1 MKQEIIDKIN
11 RLASQDEPF
20 LFVINYQADEAFIR
34 KLSDINPE
42 ECLFDFEGKG
52 NFSHTRKETWKEEIS
67 ETTWQIEPP
76 LYEDYEQS
84 FNIVKSNIMAGN
96 SYLTNL
102 TNRVPVSCNLSL
114 EEIFH
119 RAKGKYKLL
128 LRRKRT
134 QAEDKAHL
142 KEENIEENLTPFVCF
157 SPETFVRIKGG
168 RIYSYP
174 MKGTLDASL
183 PNAEKLLMEDRKEAA
198 EHATIVD
205 LIRNDL
211 SRVAEDVRVDKYR
224 YVDVLHTNK
233 GDILQTS
240 SEISGRL
247 PEDYPHHLG
256 EILDAQLPAGSIT
269 GAPKDKTMQI
279 IQEAEGYD
287 RGFYTGIM
295 GIYDQGELNS
305 AVMIRFIE
313 EEETSPVDFEADGE
327 KNFKANEGKKPKI
340 VFQGRRRHHF
350 EERLPEGIRGSDS
363 ENLPSDLN
371 PPFILEKIK
380 EIMKQQF
387 VETIK
392 IKNGKALALPYH
404 QARME
409 RTIRRFFPTLAS
421 EEIKLSSL
429 ISPKEEM
436 NLYKARVVYD
446 IQGVEAIEYAP
457 YKMKEIHSLKV
468 VEDDEIDYTYKSTDR
483 SALNALVAQK
493 DDCDE
498 IIIVKNGL
506 ITDTS
511 FTNLALFDGNRWLTP
526 KHPLLQGTKRAQLL
540 EAGIILE
547 ADLTLEN
554 LRKAEKVSL
563 FNAMIDFGE
572 REVTKIFLPD
582 QN

>member
-20 LFVINYQADEAFIR
+20 LFVINYQGDKAFIR
-34 KLSDINPE
+34 LLSDIIPE
-42 ECLFDFEGKG
+42 ECLFDFEGRG
-52 NFSHTRKETWKEEIS
+52 NFSHARKETLKEEILKKETWKKETSEEEIS

-76 LYEDYEQS
+76 LYEDYERS

-102 TNRVPVSCNLSL
+102 TCRVPVSYNLPL

-128 LRRKRT
+128 LRRKKT
-134 QAEDKAHL
+134 QAEDKAHLKEEPQNKAHLKEEAQNKAHL
-142 KEENIEENLTPFVCF
+142 KEENIEENLNPFVCF

-183 PNAEKLLMEDRKEAA
+183 PNAEKQLMEDQKEAA

-224 YVDVLHTNK
+224 YIDVLHTNK
-233 GDILQTS
+233 GNILQTS

-313 EEETSPVDFEADGE
+313 EETSPVDFEADGE
-327 KNFKANEGKKPKI
+327 KNFKASEGKRDEASRKLYFKAGGGITSKSDCRKEYEEVIQKI
-340 VFQGRRRHHF
+340 Y
-350 EERLPEGIRGSDS
+350 LPI
-363 ENLPSDLN
+363 
-371 PPFILEKIK
+371 
-380 EIMKQQF
+380 
-387 VETIK
+387 
-392 IKNGKALALPYH
+392 
-404 QARME
+404 
-409 RTIRRFFPTLAS
+409 
-421 EEIKLSSL
+421 
-429 ISPKEEM
+429 
-436 NLYKARVVYD
+436 
-446 IQGVEAIEYAP
+446 
-457 YKMKEIHSLKV
+457 
-468 VEDDEIDYTYKSTDR
+468 
-483 SALNALVAQK
+483 
-493 DDCDE
+493 
-498 IIIVKNGL
+498 
-506 ITDTS
+506 
-511 FTNLALFDGNRWLTP
+511 
-526 KHPLLQGTKRAQLL
+526 
-540 EAGIILE
+540 
-547 ADLTLEN
+547 
-554 LRKAEKVSL
+554 
-563 FNAMIDFGE
+563 
-572 REVTKIFLPD
+572 
-582 QN
+582 

>member
-20 LFVINYQADEAFIR
+20 LFVINYQGDKAFIR
-34 KLSDINPE
+34 LLSDINPE
-42 ECLFDFEGKG
+42 ECLFDFEGRG
-52 NFSHTRKETWKEEIS
+52 NFSHARKETLKEEIP
-67 ETTWQIEPP
+67 EVTWQITPP
-76 LYEDYEQS
+76 LYNDYERS

-102 TNRVPVSCNLSL
+102 TCRVPVSCNLSL

-134 QAEDKAHL
+134 
-142 KEENIEENLTPFVCF
+142 LTPFVCF

-183 PNAEKLLMEDRKEAA
+183 PNAEKLLMEDQKEAA

-224 YVDVLHTNK
+224 YIDVLHTNK

-313 EEETSPVDFEADGE
+313 EETSPVDFEADGE
-327 KNFKANEGKKPKI
+327 KNFKASEGKGDEASRKLYFKAGGGITSKSDCRKEYEEVIQKI
-340 VFQGRRRHHF
+340 Y
-350 EERLPEGIRGSDS
+350 LP
-363 ENLPSDLN
+363 
-371 PPFILEKIK
+371 F
-380 EIMKQQF
+380 
-387 VETIK
+387 
-392 IKNGKALALPYH
+392 
-404 QARME
+404 
-409 RTIRRFFPTLAS
+409 
-421 EEIKLSSL
+421 
-429 ISPKEEM
+429 
-436 NLYKARVVYD
+436 
-446 IQGVEAIEYAP
+446 
-457 YKMKEIHSLKV
+457 
-468 VEDDEIDYTYKSTDR
+468 
-483 SALNALVAQK
+483 
-493 DDCDE
+493 
-498 IIIVKNGL
+498 
-506 ITDTS
+506 
-511 FTNLALFDGNRWLTP
+511 
-526 KHPLLQGTKRAQLL
+526 
-540 EAGIILE
+540 
-547 ADLTLEN
+547 
-554 LRKAEKVSL
+554 
-563 FNAMIDFGE
+563 
-572 REVTKIFLPD
+572 
-582 QN
+582 

>member
-11 RLASQDEPF
+11 QLASQDEPF
-20 LFVINYQADEAFIR
+20 LFVINYQGDKAFIR
-34 KLSDINPE
+34 LLSDINPE
-42 ECLFDFEGKG
+42 ECLFDFEGRG
-52 NFSHTRKETWKEEIS
+52 NLSHVWKETLKEETSEKEIS
-67 ETTWQIEPP
+67 ETTWQIDPP
-76 LYEDYEQS
+76 LYEDYERS

-102 TNRVPVSCNLSL
+102 TCRVPVSCNLPL

-183 PNAEKLLMEDRKEAA
+183 PNAEKQLMEDRKEAA

-211 SRVAEDVRVDKYR
+211 SRVAENVRVDKYR
-224 YVDVLHTNK
+224 YIDVLHTNK
-233 GDILQTS
+233 GNILQTS

-247 PEDYPHHLG
+247 PEDYRQHLG

-313 EEETSPVDFEADGE
+313 EETSPVDFETDGE
-327 KNFKANEGKKPKI
+327 KNFKAKEGK
-340 VFQGRRRHHF
+340 
-350 EERLPEGIRGSDS
+350 
-363 ENLPSDLN
+363 
-371 PPFILEKIK
+371 
-380 EIMKQQF
+380 
-387 VETIK
+387 
-392 IKNGKALALPYH
+392 
-404 QARME
+404 
-409 RTIRRFFPTLAS
+409 AS
-421 EEIKLSSL
+421 EGKEPKASRKLYFKAGGGITSKSDCR
-429 ISPKEEM
+429 KEYEE
-436 NLYKARVVYD
+436 V
-446 IQGVEAIEYAP
+446 IQ
-457 YKMKEIHSLKV
+457 
-468 VEDDEIDYTYKSTDR
+468 
-483 SALNALVAQK
+483 
-493 DDCDE
+493 
-498 IIIVKNGL
+498 
-506 ITDTS
+506 
-511 FTNLALFDGNRWLTP
+511 
-526 KHPLLQGTKRAQLL
+526 
-540 EAGIILE
+540 
-547 ADLTLEN
+547 
-554 LRKAEKVSL
+554 
-563 FNAMIDFGE
+563 
-572 REVTKIFLPD
+572 KIYLPF
-582 QN
+582 

>member
-20 LFVINYQADEAFIR
+20 LFVINYQGDKAFIR
-34 KLSDINPE
+34 LLSDINPE
-42 ECLFDFEGKG
+42 ECLFDFEGRG
-52 NFSHTRKETWKEEIS
+52 NLSHAWKETWKEGTWKEETWKKKISEEEIS

-76 LYEDYEQS
+76 LYEDYERN

-102 TNRVPVSCNLSL
+102 TCRVPVSCNLPL

-128 LRRKRT
+128 LRRKKT
-134 QAEDKAHL
+134 QAEDKAHLKEEAQNKDYLKEEPQNKAHL

-183 PNAEKLLMEDRKEAA
+183 PNAEKQLMEDQKEAA

-224 YVDVLHTNK
+224 YIDVLHTNK
-233 GDILQTS
+233 GNILQTS

-279 IQEAEGYD
+279 IQEAESYD

-313 EEETSPVDFEADGE
+313 EETSPVDFEADGE
-327 KNFKANEGKKPKI
+327 KNFKASEGK
-340 VFQGRRRHHF
+340 GD
-350 EERLPEGIRGSDS
+350 E
-363 ENLPSDLN
+363 
-371 PPFILEKIK
+371 
-380 EIMKQQF
+380 
-387 VETIK
+387 
-392 IKNGKALALPYH
+392 
-404 QARME
+404 
-409 RTIRRFFPTLAS
+409 AS
-421 EEIKLSSL
+421 EGKRDEASRKLYFKAGGGITSKSNCR
-429 ISPKEEM
+429 KEYEE
-436 NLYKARVVYD
+436 V
-446 IQGVEAIEYAP
+446 IQ
-457 YKMKEIHSLKV
+457 
-468 VEDDEIDYTYKSTDR
+468 
-483 SALNALVAQK
+483 
-493 DDCDE
+493 
-498 IIIVKNGL
+498 
-506 ITDTS
+506 
-511 FTNLALFDGNRWLTP
+511 
-526 KHPLLQGTKRAQLL
+526 
-540 EAGIILE
+540 
-547 ADLTLEN
+547 
-554 LRKAEKVSL
+554 
-563 FNAMIDFGE
+563 
-572 REVTKIFLPD
+572 KIYLPI
-582 QN
+582 

>member
-1 MKQEIIDKIN
+1 MKQKIIDKIN

-20 LFVINYQADEAFIR
+20 LFVINYQGDKAFIR
-34 KLSDINPE
+34 QLSDINPE
-42 ECLFDFEGKG
+42 ECLFDFEGRG
-52 NFSHTRKETWKEEIS
+52 NLSHAWKETLKEETS

-76 LYEDYEQS
+76 LYEDYERS

-102 TNRVPVSCNLSL
+102 TNRVPVNCNLSL

-142 KEENIEENLTPFVCF
+142 KEEAQNKAHLKEEAQNKAHLKEENIEENLTPFVCF
-157 SPETFVRIKGG
+157 SPETFVKIKGG

-279 IQEAEGYD
+279 IHEAEGYD

-313 EEETSPVDFEADGE
+313 EETSPVDFEADGE
-327 KNFKANEGKKPKI
+327 KNFKANEGKKPKESRKLYFKAGGGI
-340 VFQGRRRHHF
+340 TSKSDCRREY
-350 EERLPEGIRGSDS
+350 EEVIQKIYLP
-363 ENLPSDLN
+363 
-371 PPFILEKIK
+371 F
-380 EIMKQQF
+380 
-387 VETIK
+387 
-392 IKNGKALALPYH
+392 
-404 QARME
+404 
-409 RTIRRFFPTLAS
+409 
-421 EEIKLSSL
+421 
-429 ISPKEEM
+429 
-436 NLYKARVVYD
+436 
-446 IQGVEAIEYAP
+446 
-457 YKMKEIHSLKV
+457 
-468 VEDDEIDYTYKSTDR
+468 
-483 SALNALVAQK
+483 
-493 DDCDE
+493 
-498 IIIVKNGL
+498 
-506 ITDTS
+506 
-511 FTNLALFDGNRWLTP
+511 
-526 KHPLLQGTKRAQLL
+526 
-540 EAGIILE
+540 
-547 ADLTLEN
+547 
-554 LRKAEKVSL
+554 
-563 FNAMIDFGE
+563 
-572 REVTKIFLPD
+572 
-582 QN
+582 

>member
-20 LFVINYQADEAFIR
+20 LFVINYQGNKAFIR
-34 KLSDINPE
+34 LLSDINPE
-42 ECLFDFEGKG
+42 ECLFDFEGRG
-52 NFSHTRKETWKEEIS
+52 NLSHAWKETWKEGTWKEETWKKKISEEEIS
-67 ETTWQIEPP
+67 ETIWQIEPP
-76 LYEDYEQS
+76 LYEDYERS

-102 TNRVPVSCNLSL
+102 TCRVPVSCNLSL

-224 YVDVLHTNK
+224 YIDVLHTNK
-233 GDILQTS
+233 GNILQTS

-279 IQEAEGYD
+279 IHEAEGYD

-313 EEETSPVDFEADGE
+313 EETSPVDFEADGE
-327 KNFKANEGKKPKI
+327 KNFKTKEGK
-340 VFQGRRRHHF
+340 
-350 EERLPEGIRGSDS
+350 
-363 ENLPSDLN
+363 
-371 PPFILEKIK
+371 
-380 EIMKQQF
+380 
-387 VETIK
+387 
-392 IKNGKALALPYH
+392 
-404 QARME
+404 
-409 RTIRRFFPTLAS
+409 AS
-421 EEIKLSSL
+421 EGKE
-429 ISPKEEM
+429 PKASRELYFKAGGGITSKSDCQREYEE
-436 NLYKARVVYD
+436 V
-446 IQGVEAIEYAP
+446 IQ
-457 YKMKEIHSLKV
+457 
-468 VEDDEIDYTYKSTDR
+468 
-483 SALNALVAQK
+483 
-493 DDCDE
+493 
-498 IIIVKNGL
+498 
-506 ITDTS
+506 
-511 FTNLALFDGNRWLTP
+511 
-526 KHPLLQGTKRAQLL
+526 
-540 EAGIILE
+540 
-547 ADLTLEN
+547 
-554 LRKAEKVSL
+554 
-563 FNAMIDFGE
+563 
-572 REVTKIFLPD
+572 KIYLPF
-582 QN
+582 

>member
-20 LFVINYQADEAFIR
+20 LFVINYQGDKAFIR
-34 KLSDINPE
+34 QLSDINPE
-42 ECLFDFEGKG
+42 ECLFDFEGRG
-52 NFSHTRKETWKEEIS
+52 NSSDEMKNNSEKIAEIS
-67 ETTWQIEPP
+67 WQIAPP
-76 LYEDYEQS
+76 LYEDYERS
-84 FNIVKSNIMAGN
+84 FGIVKNNIMAGN

-102 TNRVPVSCNLSL
+102 TCKVPVSCNLSL
-114 EEIFH
+114 EDIFH

-134 QAEDKAHL
+134 
-142 KEENIEENLTPFVCF
+142 LTPFVCF

-183 PNAEKLLMEDRKEAA
+183 PNAEKQLMEDRKEAA

-313 EEETSPVDFEADGE
+313 EETSPVDFEADGE
-327 KNFKANEGKKPKI
+327 KNFKASEGKGDEASRKLYFKAGGGITSKSDCRKEYEEVIQKI
-340 VFQGRRRHHF
+340 Y
-350 EERLPEGIRGSDS
+350 LP
-363 ENLPSDLN
+363 
-371 PPFILEKIK
+371 F
-380 EIMKQQF
+380 
-387 VETIK
+387 
-392 IKNGKALALPYH
+392 
-404 QARME
+404 
-409 RTIRRFFPTLAS
+409 
-421 EEIKLSSL
+421 
-429 ISPKEEM
+429 
-436 NLYKARVVYD
+436 
-446 IQGVEAIEYAP
+446 
-457 YKMKEIHSLKV
+457 
-468 VEDDEIDYTYKSTDR
+468 
-483 SALNALVAQK
+483 
-493 DDCDE
+493 
-498 IIIVKNGL
+498 
-506 ITDTS
+506 
-511 FTNLALFDGNRWLTP
+511 
-526 KHPLLQGTKRAQLL
+526 
-540 EAGIILE
+540 
-547 ADLTLEN
+547 
-554 LRKAEKVSL
+554 
-563 FNAMIDFGE
+563 
-572 REVTKIFLPD
+572 
-582 QN
+582 

>member
-11 RLASQDEPF
+11 QLASQDEPF
-20 LFVINYQADEAFIR
+20 LFVINYQGDKAFIR
-34 KLSDINPE
+34 LLSDIIPE
-42 ECLFDFEGKG
+42 ECLFDFEGRG
-52 NFSHTRKETWKEEIS
+52 NFSHAWKETWKEGTSEKETWKKETSEEEIS
-67 ETTWQIEPP
+67 ETIWQIDPP
-76 LYEDYEQS
+76 LYEDYERS

-102 TNRVPVSCNLSL
+102 TCRVPVSCNLSL

-128 LRRKRT
+128 LRRKKT

-224 YVDVLHTNK
+224 YIDVLHTNK

-295 GIYDQGELNS
+295 GIYDHGELNS

-313 EEETSPVDFEADGE
+313 EDTSPVDFEADGK
-327 KNFKANEGKKPKI
+327 KNFKAKEGK
-340 VFQGRRRHHF
+340 
-350 EERLPEGIRGSDS
+350 
-363 ENLPSDLN
+363 
-371 PPFILEKIK
+371 
-380 EIMKQQF
+380 
-387 VETIK
+387 
-392 IKNGKALALPYH
+392 
-404 QARME
+404 
-409 RTIRRFFPTLAS
+409 AS
-421 EEIKLSSL
+421 EGKE
-429 ISPKEEM
+429 PKASRELYFKAGGGITSKSDCQREYEE
-436 NLYKARVVYD
+436 V
-446 IQGVEAIEYAP
+446 IQ
-457 YKMKEIHSLKV
+457 
-468 VEDDEIDYTYKSTDR
+468 
-483 SALNALVAQK
+483 
-493 DDCDE
+493 
-498 IIIVKNGL
+498 
-506 ITDTS
+506 
-511 FTNLALFDGNRWLTP
+511 
-526 KHPLLQGTKRAQLL
+526 
-540 EAGIILE
+540 
-547 ADLTLEN
+547 
-554 LRKAEKVSL
+554 
-563 FNAMIDFGE
+563 
-572 REVTKIFLPD
+572 KIYLPF
-582 QN
+582 

>member
-1 MKQEIIDKIN
+1 MFRDFLSPIFYDQFFAHPNKSSIFADMKQEIIDKIN

-20 LFVINYQADEAFIR
+20 LFVINYQGDKAFIR
-34 KLSDINPE
+34 QLSDINPE
-42 ECLFDFEGKG
+42 ECLFDFEGRG
-52 NFSHTRKETWKEEIS
+52 NLSHAWKETLKEETS

-76 LYEDYEQS
+76 LYEDYERS
-84 FNIVKSNIMAGN
+84 FNIVKNNIMAGN

-102 TNRVPVSCNLSL
+102 TCKVPVSCNLSL

-142 KEENIEENLTPFVCF
+142 KEEAQNKAHLKEENIEENLTPFVCF
-157 SPETFVRIKGG
+157 SPETFVKIKGG

-198 EHATIVD
+198 EHATIVV

-247 PEDYPHHLG
+247 PEDYRQHLG

-313 EEETSPVDFEADGE
+313 EETSPVDFEADGE
-327 KNFKANEGKKPKI
+327 KNFKANEGKKPKESRKLYFKAGGGI
-340 VFQGRRRHHF
+340 TSKSDCRREY
-350 EERLPEGIRGSDS
+350 EEVIQKIYLP
-363 ENLPSDLN
+363 
-371 PPFILEKIK
+371 F
-380 EIMKQQF
+380 
-387 VETIK
+387 
-392 IKNGKALALPYH
+392 
-404 QARME
+404 
-409 RTIRRFFPTLAS
+409 
-421 EEIKLSSL
+421 
-429 ISPKEEM
+429 
-436 NLYKARVVYD
+436 
-446 IQGVEAIEYAP
+446 
-457 YKMKEIHSLKV
+457 
-468 VEDDEIDYTYKSTDR
+468 
-483 SALNALVAQK
+483 
-493 DDCDE
+493 
-498 IIIVKNGL
+498 
-506 ITDTS
+506 
-511 FTNLALFDGNRWLTP
+511 
-526 KHPLLQGTKRAQLL
+526 
-540 EAGIILE
+540 
-547 ADLTLEN
+547 
-554 LRKAEKVSL
+554 
-563 FNAMIDFGE
+563 
-572 REVTKIFLPD
+572 
-582 QN
+582 

>member
-11 RLASQDEPF
+11 QLANQDEPF
-20 LFVINYQADEAFIR
+20 LFVINYQGDKAFIR
-34 KLSDINPE
+34 LLSDINPE
-42 ECLFDFEGKG
+42 ECLFDFEGRG
-52 NFSHTRKETWKEEIS
+52 NLSHAWKETLKEGTSEKETWKKVTSEEEIS

-76 LYEDYEQS
+76 LYEDYERN

-102 TNRVPVSCNLSL
+102 TCRVPVSCNLSL
-114 EEIFH
+114 EDIFH

-128 LRRKRT
+128 LRRKR
-134 QAEDKAHL
+134 
-142 KEENIEENLTPFVCF
+142 NLTPFVCF

-183 PNAEKLLMEDRKEAA
+183 PNAEKQLMEDRKEAA

-224 YVDVLHTNK
+224 YIDVLHTNK

-313 EEETSPVDFEADGE
+313 EETSPVDFETDGE
-327 KNFKANEGKKPKI
+327 KNFKAKEGK
-340 VFQGRRRHHF
+340 
-350 EERLPEGIRGSDS
+350 
-363 ENLPSDLN
+363 
-371 PPFILEKIK
+371 
-380 EIMKQQF
+380 
-387 VETIK
+387 
-392 IKNGKALALPYH
+392 
-404 QARME
+404 
-409 RTIRRFFPTLAS
+409 AS
-421 EEIKLSSL
+421 EGKEPKASRKLYFKAGGGITSKSNCRREY
-429 ISPKEEM
+429 EE
-436 NLYKARVVYD
+436 V
-446 IQGVEAIEYAP
+446 IQ
-457 YKMKEIHSLKV
+457 
-468 VEDDEIDYTYKSTDR
+468 
-483 SALNALVAQK
+483 
-493 DDCDE
+493 
-498 IIIVKNGL
+498 
-506 ITDTS
+506 
-511 FTNLALFDGNRWLTP
+511 
-526 KHPLLQGTKRAQLL
+526 
-540 EAGIILE
+540 
-547 ADLTLEN
+547 
-554 LRKAEKVSL
+554 
-563 FNAMIDFGE
+563 
-572 REVTKIFLPD
+572 KIYLPF
-582 QN
+582 

>member
-20 LFVINYQADEAFIR
+20 LFVINYQGDKAFIR
-34 KLSDINPE
+34 LLSDINPE
-42 ECLFDFEGKG
+42 ECLFDFEGRG
-52 NFSHTRKETWKEEIS
+52 NLSHVWKETLKEEIP
-67 ETTWQIEPP
+67 EVTWQITPP
-76 LYEDYEQS
+76 LYNDYERS

-102 TNRVPVSCNLSL
+102 TCRVPVSCNLPL

-128 LRRKRT
+128 LRRKRN

-142 KEENIEENLTPFVCF
+142 KEEPQNKDYLKEEAQNKAHLKEEKIEENLTPFVCF

-183 PNAEKLLMEDRKEAA
+183 PNAEKLLMEDQKEAA

-224 YVDVLHTNK
+224 YIDVLHTNK

-313 EEETSPVDFEADGE
+313 EEEVFPSKTENRMNYEAIR
-327 KNFKANEGKKPKI
+327 KLYFKAGGGITSKSDCRKEYEEVIQKI
-340 VFQGRRRHHF
+340 Y
-350 EERLPEGIRGSDS
+350 LP
-363 ENLPSDLN
+363 
-371 PPFILEKIK
+371 F
-380 EIMKQQF
+380 
-387 VETIK
+387 
-392 IKNGKALALPYH
+392 
-404 QARME
+404 
-409 RTIRRFFPTLAS
+409 
-421 EEIKLSSL
+421 
-429 ISPKEEM
+429 
-436 NLYKARVVYD
+436 
-446 IQGVEAIEYAP
+446 
-457 YKMKEIHSLKV
+457 
-468 VEDDEIDYTYKSTDR
+468 
-483 SALNALVAQK
+483 
-493 DDCDE
+493 
-498 IIIVKNGL
+498 
-506 ITDTS
+506 
-511 FTNLALFDGNRWLTP
+511 
-526 KHPLLQGTKRAQLL
+526 
-540 EAGIILE
+540 
-547 ADLTLEN
+547 
-554 LRKAEKVSL
+554 
-563 FNAMIDFGE
+563 
-572 REVTKIFLPD
+572 
-582 QN
+582 

>member
-20 LFVINYQADEAFIR
+20 LFVINYQGDKAFIR
-34 KLSDINPE
+34 LLSDINPE
-42 ECLFDFEGKG
+42 ECLFDFEGRG
-52 NFSHTRKETWKEEIS
+52 NLSHVWKETLKEEIP
-67 ETTWQIEPP
+67 EVTWQITPP
-76 LYEDYEQS
+76 LYNDYERS

-102 TNRVPVSCNLSL
+102 TCRVPVSCNLPL

-142 KEENIEENLTPFVCF
+142 KEEPQNKDYLKEEPQNKAHLKEEKIEENLTPFVCF

-183 PNAEKLLMEDRKEAA
+183 PNAEKQLMEDRKEAA

-211 SRVAEDVRVDKYR
+211 SRVAEDVRIDKYR
-224 YVDVLHTNK
+224 YIDVLHTNK

-313 EEETSPVDFEADGE
+313 EEEVFPSKTENRMNYEAIR
-327 KNFKANEGKKPKI
+327 KLYFKAGGGITSKSDCRKEYEEVIQKI
-340 VFQGRRRHHF
+340 Y
-350 EERLPEGIRGSDS
+350 LPI
-363 ENLPSDLN
+363 
-371 PPFILEKIK
+371 
-380 EIMKQQF
+380 
-387 VETIK
+387 
-392 IKNGKALALPYH
+392 
-404 QARME
+404 
-409 RTIRRFFPTLAS
+409 
-421 EEIKLSSL
+421 
-429 ISPKEEM
+429 
-436 NLYKARVVYD
+436 
-446 IQGVEAIEYAP
+446 
-457 YKMKEIHSLKV
+457 
-468 VEDDEIDYTYKSTDR
+468 
-483 SALNALVAQK
+483 
-493 DDCDE
+493 
-498 IIIVKNGL
+498 
-506 ITDTS
+506 
-511 FTNLALFDGNRWLTP
+511 
-526 KHPLLQGTKRAQLL
+526 
-540 EAGIILE
+540 
-547 ADLTLEN
+547 
-554 LRKAEKVSL
+554 
-563 FNAMIDFGE
+563 
-572 REVTKIFLPD
+572 
-582 QN
+582 

>member
-20 LFVINYQADEAFIR
+20 LFVINYQGDKAFIR
-34 KLSDINPE
+34 LLSDINPE
-42 ECLFDFEGKG
+42 ECLFDFEGRG
-52 NFSHTRKETWKEEIS
+52 NLSHAWKETLKEGTSEKETWKKETSEEEIS
-67 ETTWQIEPP
+67 ETTWQIGPP
-76 LYEDYEQS
+76 FYEDYERS
-84 FNIVKSNIMAGN
+84 FNIVKNNIMAGN

-102 TNRVPVSCNLSL
+102 TCRVPVSCNLSL

-128 LRRKRT
+128 LKRKRT
-134 QAEDKAHL
+134 QAEDKVYLKEEPQNKAHLKEEPQNKAHL

-183 PNAEKLLMEDRKEAA
+183 PNAEKLLMEDQKEAA

-224 YVDVLHTNK
+224 YIDVLHTNK
-233 GDILQTS
+233 GNILQTS

-256 EILDAQLPAGSIT
+256 KILDAQLPAGSIT

-313 EEETSPVDFEADGE
+313 EETSPVDFEADGE
-327 KNFKANEGKKPKI
+327 KNFNASEGK
-340 VFQGRRRHHF
+340 GD
-350 EERLPEGIRGSDS
+350 E
-363 ENLPSDLN
+363 
-371 PPFILEKIK
+371 
-380 EIMKQQF
+380 
-387 VETIK
+387 
-392 IKNGKALALPYH
+392 
-404 QARME
+404 
-409 RTIRRFFPTLAS
+409 AS
-421 EEIKLSSL
+421 EGKRDEASRKLYFKAGGGITSKSNCR
-429 ISPKEEM
+429 KEYEE
-436 NLYKARVVYD
+436 V
-446 IQGVEAIEYAP
+446 IQ
-457 YKMKEIHSLKV
+457 
-468 VEDDEIDYTYKSTDR
+468 
-483 SALNALVAQK
+483 
-493 DDCDE
+493 
-498 IIIVKNGL
+498 
-506 ITDTS
+506 
-511 FTNLALFDGNRWLTP
+511 
-526 KHPLLQGTKRAQLL
+526 
-540 EAGIILE
+540 
-547 ADLTLEN
+547 
-554 LRKAEKVSL
+554 
-563 FNAMIDFGE
+563 
-572 REVTKIFLPD
+572 KIYLPF
-582 QN
+582 

>member
-11 RLASQDEPF
+11 QLASQDEPF
-20 LFVINYQADEAFIR
+20 LFVINYQGDKAFIR
-34 KLSDINPE
+34 LLSDINPE
-42 ECLFDFEGKG
+42 ECLFDFEGRG
-52 NFSHTRKETWKEEIS
+52 NLSHVWKETLKEEISEKETWKKETWKEEIS

-76 LYEDYEQS
+76 LYEDYERS

-102 TNRVPVSCNLSL
+102 TCRVPVSCNLSL

-224 YVDVLHTNK
+224 YIDVLHTNK

-313 EEETSPVDFEADGE
+313 EETSPVDFETDGE
-327 KNFKANEGKKPKI
+327 KNFKAKEGK
-340 VFQGRRRHHF
+340 
-350 EERLPEGIRGSDS
+350 
-363 ENLPSDLN
+363 
-371 PPFILEKIK
+371 
-380 EIMKQQF
+380 
-387 VETIK
+387 
-392 IKNGKALALPYH
+392 
-404 QARME
+404 
-409 RTIRRFFPTLAS
+409 AS
-421 EEIKLSSL
+421 EGKEPKANRKLYFKAGGGITSKSDCR
-429 ISPKEEM
+429 KEYEE
-436 NLYKARVVYD
+436 V
-446 IQGVEAIEYAP
+446 IQ
-457 YKMKEIHSLKV
+457 
-468 VEDDEIDYTYKSTDR
+468 
-483 SALNALVAQK
+483 
-493 DDCDE
+493 
-498 IIIVKNGL
+498 
-506 ITDTS
+506 
-511 FTNLALFDGNRWLTP
+511 
-526 KHPLLQGTKRAQLL
+526 
-540 EAGIILE
+540 
-547 ADLTLEN
+547 
-554 LRKAEKVSL
+554 
-563 FNAMIDFGE
+563 
-572 REVTKIFLPD
+572 KIYLPF
-582 QN
+582 

>member
-11 RLASQDEPF
+11 QLASQDEPF
-20 LFVINYQADEAFIR
+20 LFVINYQGDKAFIR
-34 KLSDINPE
+34 LLSDIIPE
-42 ECLFDFEGKG
+42 ECLFDFEGRG
-52 NFSHTRKETWKEEIS
+52 NFSHAWKETWKEGTSEKETWKKETSEEEIS

-76 LYEDYEQS
+76 LYEDYERS

-102 TNRVPVSCNLSL
+102 TCRVPVSCNLSL

-128 LRRKRT
+128 LRRKR
-134 QAEDKAHL
+134 
-142 KEENIEENLTPFVCF
+142 NLTPFVCF

-183 PNAEKLLMEDRKEAA
+183 PNAEKQLMEDRKEAA

-211 SRVAEDVRVDKYR
+211 SRVAENVRVDKYR
-224 YVDVLHTNK
+224 YIDVLHTNK

-313 EEETSPVDFEADGE
+313 EETSPVDFETDGE
-327 KNFKANEGKKPKI
+327 KNFKAKEGK
-340 VFQGRRRHHF
+340 
-350 EERLPEGIRGSDS
+350 
-363 ENLPSDLN
+363 
-371 PPFILEKIK
+371 
-380 EIMKQQF
+380 
-387 VETIK
+387 
-392 IKNGKALALPYH
+392 
-404 QARME
+404 
-409 RTIRRFFPTLAS
+409 AS
-421 EEIKLSSL
+421 EGKE
-429 ISPKEEM
+429 PK
-436 NLYKARVVYD
+436 A
-446 IQGVEAIEYAP
+446 
-457 YKMKEIHSLKV
+457 S
-468 VEDDEIDYTYKSTDR
+468 
-483 SALNALVAQK
+483 
-493 DDCDE
+493 
-498 IIIVKNGL
+498 
-506 ITDTS
+506 
-511 FTNLALFDGNRWLTP
+511 
-526 KHPLLQGTKRAQLL
+526 
-540 EAGIILE
+540 
-547 ADLTLEN
+547 
-554 LRKAEKVSL
+554 
-563 FNAMIDFGE
+563 
-572 REVTKIFLPD
+572 REVYFKAGGGITSKSDCQREYEEVIQKIYLPF
-582 QN
+582 

>member
-11 RLASQDEPF
+11 QLASQDEPF
-20 LFVINYQADEAFIR
+20 LFVINYQGDKAFIR
-34 KLSDINPE
+34 LLSDIIPE
-42 ECLFDFEGKG
+42 ECLFDFEGRG
-52 NFSHTRKETWKEEIS
+52 NFSHAWKETWKEGTSEKETWKKETSEEEIS

-76 LYEDYEQS
+76 LYEDYERS

-102 TNRVPVSCNLSL
+102 TCRVPVSCNLSL

-183 PNAEKLLMEDRKEAA
+183 PNAEKQLMEDRKEAA

-224 YVDVLHTNK
+224 YIDVLHTNK
-233 GDILQTS
+233 GNILQTS

-313 EEETSPVDFEADGE
+313 EETSPVDFEADGE
-327 KNFKANEGKKPKI
+327 KNFNASEGK
-340 VFQGRRRHHF
+340 GD
-350 EERLPEGIRGSDS
+350 E
-363 ENLPSDLN
+363 
-371 PPFILEKIK
+371 
-380 EIMKQQF
+380 
-387 VETIK
+387 
-392 IKNGKALALPYH
+392 
-404 QARME
+404 
-409 RTIRRFFPTLAS
+409 AS
-421 EEIKLSSL
+421 EGKRDEASRKLYFKAGGGITSKSDCR
-429 ISPKEEM
+429 KEYEE
-436 NLYKARVVYD
+436 V
-446 IQGVEAIEYAP
+446 IQ
-457 YKMKEIHSLKV
+457 
-468 VEDDEIDYTYKSTDR
+468 
-483 SALNALVAQK
+483 
-493 DDCDE
+493 
-498 IIIVKNGL
+498 
-506 ITDTS
+506 
-511 FTNLALFDGNRWLTP
+511 
-526 KHPLLQGTKRAQLL
+526 
-540 EAGIILE
+540 
-547 ADLTLEN
+547 
-554 LRKAEKVSL
+554 
-563 FNAMIDFGE
+563 
-572 REVTKIFLPD
+572 KIYLPF
-582 QN
+582 

>member
-1 MKQEIIDKIN
+1 MKQKIIDKIN
-11 RLASQDEPF
+11 RLASQKEPF

-42 ECLFDFEGKG
+42 ECLFDFEGRG
-52 NFSHTRKETWKEEIS
+52 NLSHAWKETWKEETS

-76 LYEDYEQS
+76 LYEDYERS

-142 KEENIEENLTPFVCF
+142 KEEAQNKAHLKEENIEENFTPFVCF

-183 PNAEKLLMEDRKEAA
+183 PDAEKQLMEDRKEAA

-211 SRVAEDVRVDKYR
+211 SRVAENVRVDKYR
-224 YVDVLHTNK
+224 YIDVLHTNK

-279 IQEAEGYD
+279 IQEAEDYD

-313 EEETSPVDFEADGE
+313 EETSPVDFETDGE
-327 KNFKANEGKKPKI
+327 KNFKAKEGK
-340 VFQGRRRHHF
+340 
-350 EERLPEGIRGSDS
+350 
-363 ENLPSDLN
+363 
-371 PPFILEKIK
+371 
-380 EIMKQQF
+380 
-387 VETIK
+387 
-392 IKNGKALALPYH
+392 
-404 QARME
+404 
-409 RTIRRFFPTLAS
+409 AS
-421 EEIKLSSL
+421 EGKE
-429 ISPKEEM
+429 PKASRELYFKAGGGITSKSDCQREYEE
-436 NLYKARVVYD
+436 V
-446 IQGVEAIEYAP
+446 IQ
-457 YKMKEIHSLKV
+457 
-468 VEDDEIDYTYKSTDR
+468 
-483 SALNALVAQK
+483 
-493 DDCDE
+493 
-498 IIIVKNGL
+498 
-506 ITDTS
+506 
-511 FTNLALFDGNRWLTP
+511 
-526 KHPLLQGTKRAQLL
+526 
-540 EAGIILE
+540 
-547 ADLTLEN
+547 
-554 LRKAEKVSL
+554 
-563 FNAMIDFGE
+563 
-572 REVTKIFLPD
+572 KIYLPF
-582 QN
+582 

>member
-11 RLASQDEPF
+11 QLASQDEPF
-20 LFVINYQADEAFIR
+20 LFVINYQGDKAFIR
-34 KLSDINPE
+34 LLSDIIPE
-42 ECLFDFEGKG
+42 ECLFDFEGRG
-52 NFSHTRKETWKEEIS
+52 NLSHAWKETWKEETLKEEISEKETWKKETSEKEIS
-67 ETTWQIEPP
+67 ETIWQIEPP
-76 LYEDYEQS
+76 LYEDYERS

-102 TNRVPVSCNLSL
+102 TCRVPVSCNLSL

-128 LRRKRT
+128 LRRKKT

-183 PNAEKLLMEDRKEAA
+183 PNAEKQLMEDRKEAA

-224 YVDVLHTNK
+224 YIDVLHTNK
-233 GDILQTS
+233 GNILQTS

-279 IQEAEGYD
+279 IHEAEGYD

-313 EEETSPVDFEADGE
+313 EETSPVDFETDGE
-327 KNFKANEGKKPKI
+327 KNFKAKEGK
-340 VFQGRRRHHF
+340 
-350 EERLPEGIRGSDS
+350 
-363 ENLPSDLN
+363 
-371 PPFILEKIK
+371 
-380 EIMKQQF
+380 
-387 VETIK
+387 
-392 IKNGKALALPYH
+392 
-404 QARME
+404 
-409 RTIRRFFPTLAS
+409 AS
-421 EEIKLSSL
+421 EGKEPKANRKLYFKAGGGITSKSDCR
-429 ISPKEEM
+429 KEYEE
-436 NLYKARVVYD
+436 V
-446 IQGVEAIEYAP
+446 IQ
-457 YKMKEIHSLKV
+457 
-468 VEDDEIDYTYKSTDR
+468 
-483 SALNALVAQK
+483 
-493 DDCDE
+493 
-498 IIIVKNGL
+498 
-506 ITDTS
+506 
-511 FTNLALFDGNRWLTP
+511 
-526 KHPLLQGTKRAQLL
+526 
-540 EAGIILE
+540 
-547 ADLTLEN
+547 
-554 LRKAEKVSL
+554 
-563 FNAMIDFGE
+563 
-572 REVTKIFLPD
+572 KIYLPF
-582 QN
+582 

>member
-11 RLASQDEPF
+11 QLASQDEPF
-20 LFVINYQADEAFIR
+20 LFVINYQGDKAFIR
-34 KLSDINPE
+34 LLSDINPE
-42 ECLFDFEGKG
+42 ECLFDFEGRG
-52 NFSHTRKETWKEEIS
+52 NFSHARKETLKEEILKKETLKEEIS

-76 LYEDYEQS
+76 LYEDYERS

-102 TNRVPVSCNLSL
+102 TCRVPVSCNLSL
-114 EEIFH
+114 EEIIH

-183 PNAEKLLMEDRKEAA
+183 PNAEKQLMEDRKEAA

-224 YVDVLHTNK
+224 YIDVLHTNK
-233 GDILQTS
+233 GNILQTS

-313 EEETSPVDFEADGE
+313 EETSPVDFETDGE
-327 KNFKANEGKKPKI
+327 KNFKAKEGK
-340 VFQGRRRHHF
+340 
-350 EERLPEGIRGSDS
+350 
-363 ENLPSDLN
+363 
-371 PPFILEKIK
+371 
-380 EIMKQQF
+380 
-387 VETIK
+387 
-392 IKNGKALALPYH
+392 
-404 QARME
+404 
-409 RTIRRFFPTLAS
+409 AS
-421 EEIKLSSL
+421 EGKE
-429 ISPKEEM
+429 PKASRELYFKAGGGITSKSDCQREYEE
-436 NLYKARVVYD
+436 V
-446 IQGVEAIEYAP
+446 IQ
-457 YKMKEIHSLKV
+457 
-468 VEDDEIDYTYKSTDR
+468 
-483 SALNALVAQK
+483 
-493 DDCDE
+493 
-498 IIIVKNGL
+498 
-506 ITDTS
+506 
-511 FTNLALFDGNRWLTP
+511 
-526 KHPLLQGTKRAQLL
+526 
-540 EAGIILE
+540 
-547 ADLTLEN
+547 
-554 LRKAEKVSL
+554 
-563 FNAMIDFGE
+563 
-572 REVTKIFLPD
+572 KIYLPF
-582 QN
+582 

>member
-11 RLASQDEPF
+11 QLASQDEPF
-20 LFVINYQADEAFIR
+20 LFVINYQGDKAFIR
-34 KLSDINPE
+34 LLSDIIPE
-42 ECLFDFEGKG
+42 ECLFDFEGRG
-52 NFSHTRKETWKEEIS
+52 NLSHAWKETWKEETLKEEISEKETWKKETSEKEIS
-67 ETTWQIEPP
+67 ETIWQIEPP
-76 LYEDYEQS
+76 LYEDYERS

-102 TNRVPVSCNLSL
+102 TCRVPVSCNLSL

-128 LRRKRT
+128 LRRKKT

-183 PNAEKLLMEDRKEAA
+183 PNAEKQLMEDRKEAA

-224 YVDVLHTNK
+224 YIDVLHTNK
-233 GDILQTS
+233 GNILQTS

-313 EEETSPVDFEADGE
+313 EETSPVDFETDGE
-327 KNFKANEGKKPKI
+327 KNFKAKEGK
-340 VFQGRRRHHF
+340 
-350 EERLPEGIRGSDS
+350 
-363 ENLPSDLN
+363 
-371 PPFILEKIK
+371 
-380 EIMKQQF
+380 
-387 VETIK
+387 
-392 IKNGKALALPYH
+392 
-404 QARME
+404 
-409 RTIRRFFPTLAS
+409 AS
-421 EEIKLSSL
+421 EGKE
-429 ISPKEEM
+429 PKASRELYFKAGGGITSKSDCRKEYEE
-436 NLYKARVVYD
+436 V
-446 IQGVEAIEYAP
+446 IQ
-457 YKMKEIHSLKV
+457 
-468 VEDDEIDYTYKSTDR
+468 
-483 SALNALVAQK
+483 
-493 DDCDE
+493 
-498 IIIVKNGL
+498 
-506 ITDTS
+506 
-511 FTNLALFDGNRWLTP
+511 
-526 KHPLLQGTKRAQLL
+526 
-540 EAGIILE
+540 
-547 ADLTLEN
+547 
-554 LRKAEKVSL
+554 
-563 FNAMIDFGE
+563 
-572 REVTKIFLPD
+572 KIYLPF
-582 QN
+582 